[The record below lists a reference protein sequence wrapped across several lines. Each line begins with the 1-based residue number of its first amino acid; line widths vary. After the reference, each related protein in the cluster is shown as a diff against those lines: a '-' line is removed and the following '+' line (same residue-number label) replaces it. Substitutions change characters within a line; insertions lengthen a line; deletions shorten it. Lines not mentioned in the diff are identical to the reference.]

1 MSYYVARKVIDD
13 ALDKGPRTIE
23 KLDGCDFQMP
33 DFARRIRSNT
43 DLRFRRIDTFSRV
56 PYFKFSDE
64 PRPGRGRCENFSSF
78 FSYP

>member
-43 DLRFRRIDTFSRV
+43 DLRFR
-56 PYFKFSDE
+56 
-64 PRPGRGRCENFSSF
+64 G
-78 FSYP
+78 